1 LYSAVFIFRIINKES
16 SIICIWMFNTED
28 MEEGNMKIKSF
39 LLITIIIVSVMAIH
53 CSRSQSPFSPDAVSN
68 KAILNGTVVLSG
80 TSTTSFGVIQ
90 VGVKG
95 TSLYT
100 NPDGNGNFRI
110 DNLPLG
116 NIVVEVSVKS
126 NVSDIQ
132 IDNVKSGE
140 EIRITV
146 EVQSNNQAV
155 LANMERYG
163 ASNEVLQVQIQPK
176 KWNLNWVD
184 SEDEVIAKISG
195 DGYDQ
200 ITPGSAKL
208 VGPDDDKIDSYEED
222 LGGTYF
228 IAKFHQKDAIGLI
241 DGSLTGMEYDIT
253 VKGTYGDKNVPFDLT
268 DTIEIVGKMP
278 RDGEELSIQVNPT
291 KWNTNWEKSSGTVMV
306 KFWGEGYDQINPA
319 TVRMVGPGAVGMI
332 TPVASNLTDDHLIV
346 KFSKKEALSIIP
358 DPTPGDKHIICITD
372 DPNGSST
379 FSFEYAIKIVGPKK

>member
-1 LYSAVFIFRIINKES
+1 
-16 SIICIWMFNTED
+16 
-28 MEEGNMKIKSF
+28 MKIKSF
-39 LLITIIIVSVMAIH
+39 LIISIIVISVMAIH

-116 NIVVEVSVKS
+116 DIVVEVSVKS
-126 NVSDIQ
+126 DVSDIQ

-140 EIRITV
+140 EIRIRV
-146 EVQSNNQAV
+146 EVRSNNRAV
-155 LANMERYG
+155 LANMERNKKFTG
-163 ASNEVLQVQIQPK
+163 ALQVQIQPK

-184 SEDEVIAKISG
+184 SEDEVSAKISG
-195 DGYDQ
+195 DGHDT
-200 ITPGSAKL
+200 IHKDS
-208 VGPDDDKIDSYEED
+208 VEIFGPDGIRKIED
-222 LGGTYF
+222 TNLVFEIGGTYF
-228 IAKFHQKDAIGLI
+228 MAKFPKKDAIGLI
-241 DGSLTGMEYDIT
+241 DGPLTGMEYEIT
-253 VKGTYGDKNVPFDLT
+253 VKGTDSEGSFELM

-306 KFWGEGYDQINPA
+306 KFWGDGYDLINPD
-319 TVRMVGPGAVGMI
+319 TVEMVGPDNSGAVGMI

-346 KFSKKEALSIIP
+346 KFSKKQALGIIP
-358 DPTPGDKHIICITD
+358 EPTPGVKHTIRITNG
-372 DPNGSST
+372 PNDSIT
-379 FSFEYAIKIVGPKK
+379 FNFEYAIKIVGSKK

>member
-1 LYSAVFIFRIINKES
+1 
-16 SIICIWMFNTED
+16 
-28 MEEGNMKIKSF
+28 MKIKSF
-39 LLITIIIVSVMAIH
+39 LLITIIIILVMVTN

-116 NIVVEVSVKS
+116 DIVVEVSVKS
-126 NVSDIQ
+126 DVSDIQ
-132 IDNVKSGE
+132 IDNVKSSE

-146 EVQSNNQAV
+146 EVRSNNRAV

-176 KWNLNWVD
+176 KWNLNWGE
-184 SEDEVIAKISG
+184 SEDEVVAKISG
-195 DGYDQ
+195 EGHDTIQ
-200 ITPGSAKL
+200 TESVEIF
-208 VGPDDDKIDSYEED
+208 GPDGIIKIKNTNLVFEI
-222 LGGTYF
+222 GGTYF
-228 IAKFHQKDAIGLI
+228 MAKFPQKDAIGLI
-241 DGSLTGMEYDIT
+241 DGPLTGMEYEIT
-253 VKGTYGDKNVPFDLT
+253 VKGTYGEYNLT
-268 DTIEIVGKMP
+268 FELMDTIEIVGKMP

-306 KFWGEGYDQINPA
+306 KFWGERYDQIDPA
-319 TVRMVGPGAVGMI
+319 TVRMVGPDAVGVI
-332 TPVASNLTDDHLIV
+332 TPVALNLTDDHLIV
-346 KFSKKEALSIIP
+346 KFSMKEAISIIP
-358 DPTPGDKHIICITD
+358 EPTPGDKHVIRITNA
-372 DPNGSST
+372 PNGLVT
-379 FSFEYAIKIVGPKK
+379 FSFGYAIEIVGSKK